1 MLGQMSSRRRVP
13 QHLPSGRGVSGH
25 YSFRTPSVMA
35 NVLRTMH
42 ATAFSIQTRSV
53 RAFCFGTQRVSY
65 RRRVSRQMSSG
76 RGVSGHYS
84 FRTPSVKA
92 NVLRTACTTASAFR
106 SAHYSFRT
114 PSVKANVVR
123 TTQATA
129 SAFRTRSVRAFCFRT
144 QRVSYGRRVSR
155 QFSSR
160 LSASRQMSG
169 RRLRWRTTHR

>member
-65 RRRVSRQMSSG
+65 RRRVSKQMSSGRRVPRHLPSG

-84 FRTPSVKA
+84 FRTPSIKA
-92 NVLRTACTTASAFR
+92 NVLRTTRTTASAFW
-106 SAHYSFRT
+106 
-114 PSVKANVVR
+114 
-123 TTQATA
+123 
-129 SAFRTRSVRAFCFRT
+129 TRSVRTFFLPDPARVLRT
-144 QRVSYGRRVSR
+144 QSVTAIFFQTERVK
-155 QFSSR
+155 
-160 LSASRQMSG
+160 ANI
-169 RRLRWRTTHR
+169 WTTPTMAHDT